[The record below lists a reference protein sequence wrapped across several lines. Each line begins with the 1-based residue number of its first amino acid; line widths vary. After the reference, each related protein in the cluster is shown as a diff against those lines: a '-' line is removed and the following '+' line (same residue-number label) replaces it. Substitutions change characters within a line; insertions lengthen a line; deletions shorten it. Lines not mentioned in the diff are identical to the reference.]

1 MAGDIHFIER
11 MGHMTCLDKAAALWE
26 SGWWAVSPDTASKL
40 VGGRIFF
47 HKAQHKP
54 SFFGGRITE
63 FRVET
68 QGDWPG
74 RILFK
79 FVAGQEFKGVKAG
92 RDGWSMEKKV
102 VLAPAL

>member
-11 MGHMTCLDKAAALWE
+11 MDHMTCLDKSTALWE
-26 SGWWAVSPDTASKL
+26 SGWWAISSDTASKL

-47 HKAQHKP
+47 HKAQDKP
-54 SFFGGRITE
+54 SFFGGRIIETE
-63 FRVET
+63 SN
-68 QGDWPG
+68 WPG

-79 FVAGQEFKGVKAG
+79 FIAGQEFRGVRTG
-92 RDGWSMEKKV
+92 RDGWSMVKKI

>member
-1 MAGDIHFIER
+1 
-11 MGHMTCLDKAAALWE
+11 MT
-26 SGWWAVSPDTASKL
+26 
-40 VGGRIFF
+40 R
-47 HKAQHKP
+47 
-54 SFFGGRITE
+54 RITE

>member
-1 MAGDIHFIER
+1 MKR
-11 MGHMTCLDKAAALWE
+11 
-26 SGWWAVSPDTASKL
+26 
-40 VGGRIFF
+40 
-47 HKAQHKP
+47 
-54 SFFGGRITE
+54 RITE

-79 FVAGQEFKGVKAG
+79 FVAGQEFKGVKAS